1 MSTAT
6 LSPSWKQEVNRRV
19 AAHKSHKAQTAAEP
33 VTSRESRGSAASP
46 AAQAAQRVVARFASA
61 PSYSE
66 MLAREALAAARAAE
80 AASKAAQEAHA
91 AAQSFLSAVSMA
103 DPDWDSRA
111 EAGQISDSH
120 TVAATVPAPQ
130 DSFGPTLVEELPLI
144 ADIPAPEQPVQPPSA
159 TPARTKSRKRRQS
172 SNATTDNGPRD
183 PLLAALDAAAIEG
196 APAAEVAEPIFANLI
211 QFPREVIA
219 TRKMRPRRV
228 EGPFAAFSS
237 ASQLSI
243 FEVDPETVSTQPS
256 TAVADGPAALD
267 WMRTEWSNLEPNL
280 PPQQELLE
288 KEEPARQI
296 PHSATFKLVSLN
308 RRLMAF
314 VVDGSLTL
322 AAFVGASA
330 LVVTYGKG
338 PMAPHTLEFVAA
350 FALLAIAAAY
360 QTLFFTLGNGTPGM
374 MYAGIGLRT
383 LDGQSPTR
391 EQRCARL
398 LALPLSVLPVGLGL
412 IWALFDETHLTW
424 HDRLSGTY
432 LRKR

>member
-1 MSTAT
+1 
-6 LSPSWKQEVNRRV
+6 
-19 AAHKSHKAQTAAEP
+19 
-33 VTSRESRGSAASP
+33 
-46 AAQAAQRVVARFASA
+46 
-61 PSYSE
+61 